1 MNLYAYV
8 TTRKMGDIFLPVP
21 AQNSV
26 LREIARRLDL
36 NYILPRVEHFYENS
50 FIELN
55 TLLKQAEKESI
66 IGMYSFL
73 MLPLDI
79 KKLKNINELLA
90 ERNLR
95 IFFALENRFFENIE
109 DIKNIYI
116 SHLLKKMQSQ
126 NSPTFRE
133 IKDNERTKIT

>member
-26 LREIARRLDL
+26 LRELAIRLKL
-36 NYILPRVEHFYENS
+36 NFILPRVEHFYEDS

-55 TLLKQAEKESI
+55 TLLKTAEMGSI

-79 KKLKNINELLA
+79 TKLKNINNLLA
-90 ERNLR
+90 KRNLR
-95 IFFALENRFFENIE
+95 IFFALENRFFENTC
-109 DIKNIYI
+109 DIKNLYR
-116 SHLLKKMQSQ
+116 SHVLKKMQLQ

-133 IKDNERTKIT
+133 IKDNQK

>member
-26 LREIARRLDL
+26 LRELAIRLKL
-36 NYILPRVEHFYENS
+36 NFILPRVEHFYEDS

-55 TLLKQAEKESI
+55 TILKTAEKGSI

-79 KKLKNINELLA
+79 TKLKNINNLLA
-90 ERNLR
+90 KRNLR
-95 IFFALENRFFENIE
+95 IFFALENRFFENTC
-109 DIKNIYI
+109 DIKNLYR
-116 SHLLKKMQSQ
+116 SHVLKKMQLQ

-133 IKDNERTKIT
+133 IKDNQK

>member
-26 LREIARRLDL
+26 LRELAVRLEL
-36 NYILPRVEHFYENS
+36 NYILPRVEHFYEDS

-55 TLLKQAEKESI
+55 TLLKMAENGSI

-79 KKLKNINELLA
+79 TKLKKINNLLA
-90 ERNLR
+90 KRNLR
-95 IFFALENRFFENIE
+95 IFFALENRFFENTY
-109 DIKNIYI
+109 DIKNIYR
-116 SHLLKKMQSQ
+116 SHVLKKMQLQ

-133 IKDNERTKIT
+133 IKDNQK

>member
-26 LREIARRLDL
+26 LRELATRLKL
-36 NYILPRVEHFYENS
+36 NYILPRVEHFYEDS

-55 TLLKQAEKESI
+55 TILKTAEKGSI

-79 KKLKNINELLA
+79 TKLKNINNLLA
-90 ERNLR
+90 KRNLR
-95 IFFALENRFFENIE
+95 IFFALENRFFENTC
-109 DIKNIYI
+109 DIKNIYR
-116 SHLLKKMQSQ
+116 SHVLKKMQLQ

-133 IKDNERTKIT
+133 IKDNQK